1 MCSNSNPDKRKKG
14 FRKRSFDERSRQPA
28 SKHYR
33 QSRDR
38 DGRHHLGGSIS
49 DPLNLEGLPDDFECP
64 TCVPSPS
71 DGYRKPG
78 DQPSP
83 LPSQLHGDPLNLEEK
98 VPDYSQVMAMCQQH
112 QGINGRKKKVV
123 KKRHRSRQRSKSHS
137 ESSEEFSQVQSS
149 SIFNPKAATYC
160 YGNYEKYYGYRNPGV
175 YHDDPRLK
183 LLQKE
188 WFVGKLCLDI
198 GSNSGVLT
206 TTIARN
212 FAPAKITGVEIDKK
226 LVRMAWKNLHRQT
239 VPAVAPDGRPF
250 PKSLV
255 MSCGS
260 LVPHHCDDGSAT
272 SSTGYPNNVDYIEV
286 SNSPVMTYSIE
297 YVPTVC
303 TVFFPIVLGQLCTQQ

>member
-1 MCSNSNPDKRKKG
+1 MLKSRQEKEGIPS
-14 FRKRSFDERSRQPA
+14 FSILQRSFDERGRQQPA
-28 SKHYR
+28 SKHYCR
-33 QSRDR
+33 SRDR

-71 DGYRKPG
+71 DGYRRPG

-83 LPSQLHGDPLNLEEK
+83 LPSQLYGDPLNLEEK
-98 VPDYSQVMAMCQQH
+98 VSDYSQVVAKCQH
-112 QGINGRKKKVV
+112 QSINGRKKKGV
-123 KKRHRSRQRSKSHS
+123 KKRHRSSQRSKSHS
-137 ESSEEFSQVQSS
+137 ESSEEFNLVQSS
-149 SIFNPKAATYC
+149 SNFNPKAATYR
-160 YGNYEKYYGYRNPGV
+160 YGNYDKYYGYRNPGV

-183 LLQKE
+183 LLQRE

-206 TTIARN
+206 STIARS
-212 FAPAKITGVEIDKK
+212 FAPTKITGIEIDKK

-250 PKSLV
+250 PKSFV
-255 MSCGS
+255 VSCGP
-260 LVPHHCDDGSAT
+260 LVPHCDDGLAS

-286 SNSPVMTYSIE
+286 SIRCGTQ
-297 YVPTVC
+297 
-303 TVFFPIVLGQLCTQQ
+303 VLASAVA